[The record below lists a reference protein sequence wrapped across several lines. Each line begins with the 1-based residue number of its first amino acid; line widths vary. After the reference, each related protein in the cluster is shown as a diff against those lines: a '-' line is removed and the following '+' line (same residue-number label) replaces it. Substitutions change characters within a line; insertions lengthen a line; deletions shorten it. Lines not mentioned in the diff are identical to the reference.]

1 MMIIMPAKQM
11 QHVRNSSPEQLA
23 PFRKKPCRS
32 HAEANAMEARG
43 ETDLLEIPAYQ
54 YAGILYYSMI
64 MLKVVF

>member
-1 MMIIMPAKQM
+1 MPAKQM

-32 HAEANAMEARG
+32 HEEANAKEARG
-43 ETDLLEIPAYQ
+43 ETDLLEITAHQ
-54 YAGILYYSMI
+54 YAGILYSMM